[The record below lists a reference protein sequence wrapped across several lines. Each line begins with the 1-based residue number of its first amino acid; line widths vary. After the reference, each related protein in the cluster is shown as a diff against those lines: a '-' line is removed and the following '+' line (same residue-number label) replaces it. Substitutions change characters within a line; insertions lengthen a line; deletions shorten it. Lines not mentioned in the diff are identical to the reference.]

1 MVRTCL
7 ACLKFGNCPGFKIS
21 NGVVGSRHYWRLST
35 RTCSFCFLAIVI
47 NQTKYWKRK
56 PCRKIVTRDP
66 RRRQRFGNNWTT
78 LEPVEHEHKR
88 WLGTWSNKINLEH
101 ASRWRLHYYNE
112 MSSMSTNCAKD
123 YAHGNFWN
131 IGEKG
136 QTAIA
141 DAKMRRFWLCNK
153 TRRK

>member
-1 MVRTCL
+1 MRTDGDC
-7 ACLKFGNCPGFKIS
+7 
-21 NGVVGSRHYWRLST
+21 
-35 RTCSFCFLAIVI
+35 I
-47 NQTKYWKRK
+47 N
-56 PCRKIVTRDP
+56 
-66 RRRQRFGNNWTT
+66 
-78 LEPVEHEHKR
+78 
-88 WLGTWSNKINLEH
+88 
-101 ASRWRLHYYNE
+101 NE
-112 MSSMSTNCAKD
+112 MSTMSTNCAKD